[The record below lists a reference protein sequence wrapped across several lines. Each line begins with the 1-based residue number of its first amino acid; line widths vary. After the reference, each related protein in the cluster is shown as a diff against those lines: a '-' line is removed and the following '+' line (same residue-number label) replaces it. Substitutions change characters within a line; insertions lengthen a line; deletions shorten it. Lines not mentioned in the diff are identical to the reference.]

1 MPIVIGGKP
10 ESDFTDP
17 IGMLGD
23 CHRRIV
29 RFLHVLVQLAA
40 QKQDGPLTSE
50 ERTLLSTSLR
60 YFREAAP
67 KHTADEEE
75 SLFPRLRRLD
85 TADVD
90 PMLAR
95 IESLEQDHECADRN
109 HAEIDR
115 LGQSWLADGQLSDQD
130 ASQFRNLADQ
140 LEKLYRH
147 HIGVEDNEVFPFAAS
162 ILAPEEQQAIG
173 NEMAARRE
181 IGRAVQD
188 PRSNDALNR

>member
-1 MPIVIGGKP
+1 MIGAKP
-10 ESDFTDP
+10 ESDFTHP

-23 CHRRIV
+23 CHRRIL
-29 RFLHVLVQLAA
+29 RFLRVLVQLAA
-40 QKQDGPLTSE
+40 PERGRSLSSE

-60 YFREAAP
+60 YFREALP

-90 PMLAR
+90 PLLAR

-115 LGQSWLADGQLSDQD
+115 LGHLWLAQGQLTARD
-130 ASQFRNLADQ
+130 ASQFRSLADQ
-140 LEKLYRH
+140 LERLYSH
-147 HIGVEDNEVFPFAAS
+147 HIGVEDNEVFPFAARA
-162 ILAPEEQQAIG
+162 LAAAEHQAIG
-173 NEMAARRE
+173 SEMAARRG
-181 IGRAVQD
+181 IGRSLSSPEGESAE
-188 PRSNDALNR
+188 PR